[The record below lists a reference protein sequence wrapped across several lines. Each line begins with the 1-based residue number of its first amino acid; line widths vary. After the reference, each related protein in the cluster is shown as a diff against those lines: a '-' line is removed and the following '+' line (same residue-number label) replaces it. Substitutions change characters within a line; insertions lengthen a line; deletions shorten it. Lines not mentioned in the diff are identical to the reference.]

1 MMTSQMVAA
10 IWIGMRIFPLRASPL
25 VLSGGG
31 QYAESHRGIFRL
43 LYSNGIGDITSLQ
56 ALENLTLLLK
66 KGSIKN
72 FQEFSLFSQSWQIR
86 QKTIFY
92 LEPYSRFE
100 ILLTDT
106 NYKVKTKQ
114 SRKKRD
120 FFFKLHICELVAQ
133 LWKNGTKQIPDGFVS
148 FAFPPIKP

>member
-1 MMTSQMVAA
+1 MVAA

-92 LEPYSRFE
+92 FRADLKFFWQTL
-100 ILLTDT
+100 IT
-106 NYKVKTKQ
+106 KWKQ
-114 SRKKRD
+114 SRAEKSGT
-120 FFFKLHICELVAQ
+120 FFFKLHICELVAR
-133 LWKNGTKQIPDGFVS
+133 S
-148 FAFPPIKP
+148 FEKMEQSKFQTVLSASLFRQ

>member
-1 MMTSQMVAA
+1 MVAA

-120 FFFKLHICELVAQ
+120 FFFQVAYLWVSCAALKKWNKANSRRFCQ
-133 LWKNGTKQIPDGFVS
+133 LRFSANKT
-148 FAFPPIKP
+148 IKKAG

>member
-66 KGSIKN
+66 KRINKKLSGIFALQPILTDQTKDN
-72 FQEFSLFSQSWQIR
+72 FLFQ
-86 QKTIFY
+86 
-92 LEPYSRFE
+92 SRFE

-120 FFFKLHICELVAQ
+120 FFFKLHICELVAR
-133 LWKNGTKQIPDGFVS
+133 S
-148 FAFPPIKP
+148 FEKMEQSKFQTVLSASLFRQ

>member
-66 KGSIKN
+66 KRINKKLSG
-72 FQEFSLFSQSWQIR
+72 
-86 QKTIFY
+86 IFA
-92 LEPYSRFE
+92 L
-100 ILLTDT
+100 
-106 NYKVKTKQ
+106 
-114 SRKKRD
+114 
-120 FFFKLHICELVAQ
+120 
-133 LWKNGTKQIPDGFVS
+133 
-148 FAFPPIKP
+148 